1 MGNKISPTT
10 FYEYCQQ
17 GNLAAVQTILSQVS
31 PCTKEKLFA
40 HRVEEM
46 PMISTPLFTAIQH
59 HHLPVV
65 QLLLDNGMNPNSQIK
80 VGVMPGRVTHQQ
92 LTYWPPLSSLF
103 V

>member
-65 QLLLDNGMNPNSQIK
+65 QLLLDNGINPNSQIK
-80 VGVMPGRVTHQQ
+80 VGSPAKVVVPICSFVTVSYTFH
-92 LTYWPPLSSLF
+92 L
-103 V
+103 